1 MMRSPIAI
9 LRACARRFALFS
21 GGRSGGFPAA
31 VGLALALLVAS
42 PGIRAQELPQE
53 VQPPAT
59 ASVTEQMTDAEVQ
72 SFGCAVA
79 AAVAGVATV
88 TAGGVALIAAEAGVG
103 SAGAVAVPVLVATM
117 AGACSLGNLA
127 APAVIWLSRKGT
139 LLGSAVVRTVAKE

>member
-1 MMRSPIAI
+1 MRSPIAV
-9 LRACARRFALFS
+9 LRVCARRVAMFC
-21 GGRSGGFPAA
+21 GGLPAA
-31 VGLALALLVAS
+31 VCLALALFFAS
-42 PGIRAQELPQE
+42 ASGLRAQE
-53 VQPPAT
+53 VQPPTMSIA
-59 ASVTEQMTDAEVQ
+59 TEQMTDAEIQ

-127 APAVIWLSRKGT
+127 APAVVWLSRKGT

>member
-1 MMRSPIAI
+1 MRSPIAI
-9 LRACARRFALFS
+9 LRACARRSAMVAGS
-21 GGRSGGFPAA
+21 RPAA
-31 VGLALALLVAS
+31 VGLALALLVSS
-42 PGIRAQELPQE
+42 PDLRAQE
-53 VQPPAT
+53 VQPPTT
-59 ASVTEQMTDAEVQ
+59 ASATEQMTDAEVQ

-127 APAVIWLSRKGT
+127 APAVVWLSRKGT